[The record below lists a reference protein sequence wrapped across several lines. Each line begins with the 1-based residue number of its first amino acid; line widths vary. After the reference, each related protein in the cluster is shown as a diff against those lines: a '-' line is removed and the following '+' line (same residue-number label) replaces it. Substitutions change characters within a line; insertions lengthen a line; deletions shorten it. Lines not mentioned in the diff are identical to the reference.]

1 MGKLKPFTNGKKNV
15 KELENYTTQLT
26 GELLLDMRLQMK
38 KTRMEQAFDQKHYD
52 QLKAIEVPWKAFV
65 GAYVVFLIFMAIGSY
80 IFSAYFAVSTSY
92 LVWANI
98 LFFFIQSAVLI
109 TIFLF
114 AVKQEEVTDT
124 RTLAALTNSI
134 NKKSDAELG

>member
-1 MGKLKPFTNGKKNV
+1 M
-15 KELENYTTQLT
+15 
-26 GELLLDMRLQMK
+26 
-38 KTRMEQAFDQKHYD
+38 AF
-52 QLKAIEVPWKAFV
+52 
-65 GAYVVFLIFMAIGSY
+65 GSY
-80 IFSAYFAVSTSY
+80 MFSTYFAVSTRY

-98 LFFFIQSAVLI
+98 CFFFIQSAVLI

-134 NKKSDAELG
+134 NRKSDSELGQ